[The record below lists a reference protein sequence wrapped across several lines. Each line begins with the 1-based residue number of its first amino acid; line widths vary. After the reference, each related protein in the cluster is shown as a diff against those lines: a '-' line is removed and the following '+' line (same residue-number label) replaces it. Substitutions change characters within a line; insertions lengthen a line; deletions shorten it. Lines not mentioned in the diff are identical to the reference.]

1 MKAVQNVYC
10 TLPFLEEAIRRR
22 KESAPHKIALRIMEN
37 LSNIYLDIPQEELV
51 SRVKEDQVFRNL
63 FKRENKTFRSK
74 IGWRSSLQFEAVTDE
89 VCFVH
94 PDYIQ
99 DYKKLR
105 EEFGCLIIASDND
118 FHLIERMND
127 KRGYV
132 CIVPEDE
139 RISHLEEAYQKS
151 WEEAIR
157 TCPVTPVN
165 SIIISDNYLFSKITS
180 RKEKGLFA
188 LLNTVVP
195 ENLKIPFHIAIFSLI
210 AERYNFSAKDA
221 EKLVQEIKELFPG
234 REDYIKVTIVIHT
247 KKTTTH
253 DREIITNYH
262 RITSGA
268 GFSIIEDEDGVA
280 EVAKGHIEP
289 VFHAV
294 STTPS
299 GQFITKHFHFQT
311 IEWLKLIYQRKAGTG
326 GGSFIVGD
334 KVHRMLDE

>member
-10 TLPFLEEAIRRR
+10 TLPFLDEAIKRR

-51 SRVKEDQVFRNL
+51 TRVKEDQAFKNL
-63 FKRENKTFRSK
+63 FKRENKTFRSR
-74 IGWRSSLQFEAVTDE
+74 IGWRNTISFESLIDE

-94 PDYIQ
+94 PDYIP
-99 DYKKLR
+99 DYKKIR
-105 EEFGCLIIASDND
+105 EEYGCLIVASDND
-118 FHLIERMND
+118 FHLIERMNE

-132 CIVPEDE
+132 CIVPEEE
-139 RISHLEEAYQKS
+139 RISHLEEAYQRS
-151 WEEAIR
+151 WDEAIK
-157 TCPVTPVN
+157 TCPITPIN
-165 SIIISDNYLFSKITS
+165 SLIISDNYLFSKFAS

-188 LLNTVVP
+188 LLKAVVP
-195 ENLKIPFHIAIFSLI
+195 EKLTTEFHIAIFSLV
-210 AERYNFSAKDA
+210 AERYNFSVSDA
-221 EKLVQEIKELFPG
+221 ENLVQEIKELFPG
-234 REDYIKVTIVIHT
+234 REDDIKVTIVIHT

-280 EVAKGHIEP
+280 EVAKGYIEP

-299 GQFITKHFHFQT
+299 NQFITKHFHFQT
-311 IEWLKLIYQRKAGTG
+311 IEWLKTIYQRKAGTG

-334 KVHRMLDE
+334 KIHRMLDE

>member
-10 TLPFLEEAIRRR
+10 TLPFLEEAIRLR

-74 IGWRSSLQFEAVTDE
+74 IGWRSSLQFENVTDE

-94 PDYIQ
+94 PDYIP
-99 DYKKLR
+99 DYKKIR
-105 EEFGCLIIASDND
+105 EESGCLIIASDND

-139 RISHLEEAYQKS
+139 RISHLEEAYQSS
-151 WEEAIR
+151 WEDAIR
-157 TCPVTPVN
+157 TCPVTPIN
-165 SIIISDNYLFSKITS
+165 SLIISDNYLFSKLT

-188 LLNTVVP
+188 LLKTVVP
-195 ENLKIPFHIAIFSLI
+195 EKLHTSFHIAIFSLI
-210 AERYNFSAKDA
+210 AERYNFTAKDA
-221 EKLVQEIKELFPG
+221 EKLVQEIKDLFPG
-234 REDYIKVTIVIHT
+234 REDNIMVTIVIHT

-262 RITSGA
+262 RIISGA

-280 EVAKGHIEP
+280 EVAKGYIEP

-294 STTPS
+294 STTPA